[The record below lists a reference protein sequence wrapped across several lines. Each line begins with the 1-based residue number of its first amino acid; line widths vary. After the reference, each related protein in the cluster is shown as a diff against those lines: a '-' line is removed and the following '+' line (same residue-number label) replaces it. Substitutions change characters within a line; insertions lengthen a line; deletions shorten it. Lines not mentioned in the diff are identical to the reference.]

1 MQDSTKLRVNQ
12 FLERT
17 IADRTQG
24 DDVIYSLKFAVSQT
38 LSTLENIINEDFF
51 PSFNVF
57 CFLFTYLLENSTAI
71 YKQDVSQLLN
81 LYLKKYYESESDST
95 SAKEF
100 EKFLD
105 ICVLNIDNFVE
116 KYKTNDA
123 YMESTNFRLQQSIK
137 HTLSNT
143 HLFPKKVKNNR
154 FVNAESDRTKLWKYR
169 KCRYNII
176 NANEPHCTNQF
187 LKYFILQDSSS
198 IYNDQI
204 DFIITNHLDNY
215 SLYLQGELLF
225 YLNFYNHEPKKARLI
240 NKYNDHYMFTR
251 MFNYLL
257 YLEEDYVDFDVQT
270 QRESKYASFTTLL
283 KFVCVRCQKEP
294 EFIMDFFNPSYTGAT
309 DELMAK
315 SIVKDVFEFVERAVK
330 YLKVIEFNENSKLTY
345 WHDMVLDFV
354 ETCFVL
360 CFQLLTYLKDQAALN
375 FGEDVIEDL
384 MHKYFRDVYEFM
396 STTPSEY
403 VTLLDFYVLD
413 RIINYESCHYEADCK
428 AIVDMRM
435 NFCSYVK
442 KYSIE

>member
-71 YKQDVSQLLN
+71 YKQNVSQLLN
-81 LYLKKYYESESDST
+81 LYLKKYYESESDSA

-143 HLFPKKVKNNR
+143 HLSPKKVKNNR

-215 SLYLQGELLF
+215 S
-225 YLNFYNHEPKKARLI
+225 
-240 NKYNDHYMFTR
+240 
-251 MFNYLL
+251 
-257 YLEEDYVDFDVQT
+257 
-270 QRESKYASFTTLL
+270 
-283 KFVCVRCQKEP
+283 
-294 EFIMDFFNPSYTGAT
+294 
-309 DELMAK
+309 
-315 SIVKDVFEFVERAVK
+315 
-330 YLKVIEFNENSKLTY
+330 
-345 WHDMVLDFV
+345 
-354 ETCFVL
+354 
-360 CFQLLTYLKDQAALN
+360 
-375 FGEDVIEDL
+375 
-384 MHKYFRDVYEFM
+384 
-396 STTPSEY
+396 
-403 VTLLDFYVLD
+403 
-413 RIINYESCHYEADCK
+413 
-428 AIVDMRM
+428 
-435 NFCSYVK
+435 
-442 KYSIE
+442 

>member
-24 DDVIYSLKFAVSQT
+24 DDVIHSLKFAVSQT
-38 LSTLENIINEDFF
+38 LSTLGNIINEDFF

-81 LYLKKYYESESDST
+81 LYMKKYYESEPGSE

-105 ICVLNIDNFVE
+105 MCVLNIDNFIE

-123 YMESTNFRLQQSIK
+123 YMESTDFRLQQSIK
-137 HTLSNT
+137 HTLSNS
-143 HLFPKKVKNNR
+143 HLSPKKVKHNK
-154 FVNAESDRTKLWKYR
+154 FVNAESDRTKALKYR
-169 KCRYNII
+169 KCHYNII

-198 IYNDQI
+198 IHNDQI

-225 YLNFYNHEPKKARLI
+225 YLNFYNHELKKSRNT
-240 NKYNDHYMFTR
+240 NKPSDHYLFTR

-257 YLEEDYVDFDVQT
+257 YLEEDYVTYDVQT

-283 KFVCVRCQKEP
+283 KIVCVRCQKEP
-294 EFIMDFFNPSYTGAT
+294 VFIMHFFNPSYTGKI
-309 DELMAK
+309 DDDMIK
-315 SIVKDVFEFVERAVK
+315 SIVNDVFEFVAEAVE
-330 YLKVIEFNENSKLTY
+330 YLKVIEFNENSLLTY

-354 ETCFVL
+354 ETCFVV
-360 CFQLLTYLKDQAALN
+360 CFQFLIYLKDQETIKFN
-375 FGEDVIEDL
+375 EDSIENLIHRD
-384 MHKYFRDVYEFM
+384 FRDVYEFM

-403 VTLLDFYVLD
+403 ATLFDFYVVD
-413 RIINYESCHYEADCK
+413 KIINYEPCYHEADCK
-428 AIVDMRM
+428 AIVDMRV
-435 NFCSYVK
+435 NFYSYVK